1 MSFKLKEILSNP
13 ALLFISLGHRE
24 CLNWISDET
33 YLKIIYRIKR
43 GERLNLEN
51 PQTFTEKLNWLKL
64 YNRNPEYTQLVDKYE
79 VKKVVADII
88 GEEHIVPTLGVW
100 DKFDDIDFD
109 KLPNQFVLK
118 CTHDSGGLIICKDK
132 SKLDI
137 EKARKKINNCLNH
150 SFYWG
155 MREWQYKDVKPRII
169 AESYLVDKNAK
180 IPGDLNDYKFY
191 CFNGEPKYCEVIS
204 GRYSDK
210 RIDFFD
216 LDWKHEEF
224 NFEGYEFAEEQ
235 PQKPKPFKEMVEIV
249 GKLCKDK
256 PYSRI
261 DLYVVEDKIFF
272 GEITFFPAAGLKGF
286 IPAEWN
292 YKLGSYISLSESIKK

>member
-155 MREWQYKDVKPRII
+155 MREWPYKNVPRRII
-169 AESYLVDKNAK
+169 AEKYIEPQPYAVDL
-180 IPGDLNDYKFY
+180 PDYKWY
-191 CFNGEPKYCEVIS
+191 CFGGEPKYCQVIQDRS
-204 GRYSDK
+204 TK
-210 RIDFFD
+210 EKIDFFD
-216 LDWKHEEF
+216 TNWVHQDFIGLNPNAVHATQEPKKPLHLDTQIRIARALSQ
-224 NFEGYEFAEEQ
+224 N
-235 PQKPKPFKEMVEIV
+235 I
-249 GKLCKDK
+249 
-256 PYSRI
+256 PYARV
-261 DLYVVEDKIFF
+261 DLYDVGECLFF
-272 GEITFFPAAGLKGF
+272 GEITLFPGSGF
-286 IPAEWN
+286 GRFSPKEWDN
-292 YKLGSYISLSESIKK
+292 KLGSLISLPK

>member
-51 PQTFTEKLNWLKL
+51 PQTFQEKLQWIKL
-64 YNRNPEYTQLVDKYE
+64 YDRKPEYTQMVDKYE
-79 VKKVVADII
+79 AKKYVADII
-88 GEEHIVPTLGVW
+88 GEEHIIPTLGVW
-100 DKFDDIDFD
+100 DRFDDIDFD
-109 KLPNQFVLK
+109 SLPNQFVLK

-137 EKARKKINNCLNH
+137 DKARKKVNRCLNH

-155 MREWQYKDVKPRII
+155 MREWPYKDVKPRII
-169 AESYLVDKNAK
+169 AEKYMSDEKNSVN
-180 IPGDLNDYKFY
+180 GDLNDYKFY
-191 CFNGEPKYCEVIS
+191 CFNGEVKYCEVIT
-204 GRYSDK
+204 GRNTK
-210 RIDFFD
+210 KQIDFFD
-216 LDWKHEEF
+216 LEWNHMPF
-224 NFEGYEFAEEQ
+224 TFAGRDFADNQ
-235 PQKPKPFKEMVEIV
+235 VQKPTCLSEMIEIV

-261 DLYVVEDKIFF
+261 DLYVVDGKAYF
-272 GEITFFPAAGLKGF
+272 GEITFFPASGFKGF
-286 IPAEWN
+286 SPTEWN
-292 YKLGSYISLSESIKK
+292 QKLGDMIKLPINKIQ